1 MQIIPI
7 TKLIMDDICKNKS
20 DAYQVAFYKIQ
31 NFEIEKMISLN
42 LEQNNCNK
50 FRINDLN
57 WLRGQNLLN
66 LPDILIM
73 KPTTKLTE
81 QEQQLLTDLNIKVY
95 YVTEE
100 ILSNISLFDRTI
112 N

>member
-20 DAYQVAFYKIQ
+20 DVYQVAFYKIQ
-31 NFEIEKMISLN
+31 NFEIEKKISLN

-57 WLRGQNLLN
+57 WLKNQKLLD
-66 LPDILIM
+66 LPDVLIM
-73 KPTTKLTE
+73 KSKNLSKKLVLIY
-81 QEQQLLTDLNIKVY
+81 QKKRKIN
-95 YVTEE
+95 
-100 ILSNISLFDRTI
+100 SL
-112 N
+112 